1 MHVGDLQASHQA
13 SSNVLFPTRMGGS
26 ADWPHLGGEISISMP
41 IGHTSTRDT
50 AVRTTVAFAA
60 SQASWSEASSVAV
73 GPGSGAGFERCLAQA
88 PSSNAANPDGS
99 TSPAVRTATQG
110 RNPPSPP
117 PVPFPRWRWCII
129 YRSGPAR
136 RSARPG
142 SADRASARKRRARP
156 GQWLGRCVRNDQR
169 IAAAELQFRQPV
181 LDLRGIFLRRERDDR
196 PPRRQD

>member
-117 PVPFPRWRWCII
+117 LFLFPGGDGASSTAAGPLGEAPGRGRQTEPQPG
-129 YRSGPAR
+129 SDEHGPAN
-136 RSARPG
+136 G
-142 SADRASARKRRARP
+142 SVVAYGTISGSQPRNCIFASRY
-156 GQWLGRCVRNDQR
+156 
-169 IAAAELQFRQPV
+169 
-181 LDLRGIFLRRERDDR
+181 
-196 PPRRQD
+196 